1 MKPRKRTF
9 KINSKNDDFPISQTV
24 YEFNTRIKVFPDG
37 VSKVKI
43 HNYSNY
49 KGLYRGRGLSTKPTS
64 DKKKYE
70 NLYRSKQNL
79 IDLVYCNSLVSPWEY
94 FVTLTFDPQ
103 KVDSYD
109 YDRVVEAMGKW
120 LDNMK
125 HQNKN
130 LKYVLV
136 PELHKSGRIHI
147 HGLFKECPNLKLV
160 DSGKYKNGSK
170 IYNIANYRYG
180 FTTISKI
187 KNQEAVS
194 VYMSKYM
201 TKELIDKGCK
211 KTYWC
216 SQHLERP
223 KTSYALFN
231 EDTLQ
236 FYIECSKE
244 VKDYYENEKTICFTA
259 LS

>member
-1 MKPRKRTF
+1 MECSKHYNKPMHEVGF
-9 KINSKNDDFPISQTV
+9 
-24 YEFNTRIKVFPDG
+24 EFNTEIKVFPNG
-37 VSKVKI
+37 ISKIK
-43 HNYSNY
+43 HHKYSNI
-49 KGLYRGRGLSTKPTS
+49 KGLFRGSKEGRSATS
-64 DKKKYE
+64 EKKKYE
-70 NLYRSKQNL
+70 NLYKSKQKL

-94 FVTLTFDPQ
+94 FVTLTFDPK
-103 KVDSYD
+103 KVDSYN
-109 YDRVVEAMGKW
+109 YDVVLDAMHKW

-125 HQNKN
+125 HQNKE

-136 PELHKSGRIHI
+136 PELHKSGRVHI
-147 HGLFKECPNLKLV
+147 HGLFKNCPNLKLI
-160 DSGKYKNGSK
+160 DSGKTKNGCK
-170 IYNIANYRYG
+170 IYNIVNYKYG

-216 SQHLERP
+216 SKDLIRP
-223 KTSYALFN
+223 TMNYAKLTEN
-231 EDTLQ
+231 ELN
-236 FYIECSKE
+236 FYIDNNRANI
-244 VKDYYENEKTICFTA
+244 KDMYVSEKTVSFTA